1 MKFMPTPFSTSMT
14 TAATPAAKAPTL
26 DGIVAAMEK
35 LKATMPSGVRL
46 AAQEKQ
52 QMEDKQAQAA
62 QLAAMLGDKSRTVL
76 QPVDGFALSGPATLT
91 IKTRQGQYK
100 KKAFIG
106 DEAFSFSSAYAGKRG
121 EVIGVFKSRVPVDWS
136 FMEMPLNDACDKLK
150 GFKGFA
156 DSCAGGSIG
165 EAIENMDAAVV
176 AAKAAEHSAQM
187 ADPAFASW

>member
-1 MKFMPTPFSTSMT
+1 MIPFGATAPTAPTHST
-14 TAATPAAKAPTL
+14 KAPTL

-35 LKATMPSGVRL
+35 LKATRHDGVEL
-46 AAQEKQ
+46 AAKEKQ
-52 QMEDKQAQAA
+52 QMEDKQAQAVK
-62 QLAAMLGDKSRTVL
+62 LAAMFCDEARRVF
-76 QPVDGFALSGPATLT
+76 QPADGFKLSGPATLT

-121 EVIGVFKSRVPVDWS
+121 DVIGVFKSRVPVDWS
-136 FMEMPLNDACDKLK
+136 FMEMPINEACDSLN
-150 GFKGFA
+150 GFRAFA

-176 AAKAAEHSAQM
+176 AAKAAERSAQM

>member
-1 MKFMPTPFSTSMT
+1 MSRVIPFGAVAPNASTHT
-14 TAATPAAKAPTL
+14 TKAPTL

-46 AAQEKQ
+46 AEQEKQ
-52 QMEDKQAQAA
+52 QMEDKQSQAA
-62 QLAAMLGDKSRTVL
+62 QLAAMFGDKSRTVL
-76 QPVDGFALSGPATLT
+76 QPADGFKLSGPTTLT

-100 KKAFIG
+100 KKAFVG

-121 EVIGVFKSRVPVDWS
+121 DVIGVFKSRVPVDWS
-136 FMEMPLNDACDKLK
+136 FMEMPLNEACDSLN
-150 GFKGFA
+150 GFKVFA
-156 DSCAGGSIG
+156 DSCAGGSIS

-176 AAKAAEHSAQM
+176 AAKAAERNVQM